1 MGPQGQR
8 LKPITCIMHMEET
21 TTTIPMRY
29 IMPVTSISVDITMR
43 FQDIML
49 MDMTTDTLTMPD
61 MLPLTPDP
69 SQFMEL
75 MAFMTLAMD
84 SLTDMTLSDLSINT
98 LDPLVHSVFMPIF
111 IMTRKIAFSSI
122 FLIYAAIFFDIA

>member
-61 MLPLTPDP
+61 MLPLTPDTY
-69 SQFMEL
+69 QFMEL

-84 SLTDMTLSDLSINT
+84 SLTDMTLS
-98 LDPLVHSVFMPIF
+98 VHSVFMPIF

>member
-29 IMPVTSISVDITMR
+29 IMPDMSISVDITMR

-49 MDMTTDTLTMPD
+49 MDMTTDMLTMPD
-61 MLPLTPDP
+61 MLPLTPDTY
-69 SQFMEL
+69 QFMEL

-84 SLTDMTLSDLSINT
+84 SLTDMTLSDL
-98 LDPLVHSVFMPIF
+98 SVFMPIF